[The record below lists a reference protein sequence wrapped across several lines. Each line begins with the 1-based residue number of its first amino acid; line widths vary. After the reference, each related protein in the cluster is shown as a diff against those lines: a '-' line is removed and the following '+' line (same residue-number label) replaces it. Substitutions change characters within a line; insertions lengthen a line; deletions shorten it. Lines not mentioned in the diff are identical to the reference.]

1 MNALKLQIRKGQL
14 HLHDQSR
21 QARVAEWSAVDGNL
35 RVEPGSHPVI
45 LLQSGF
51 VAGAALNRVQGV
63 ADVPFIR
70 NETVTD
76 KVQLVVVFD
85 LRVLYEPVKVHV
97 DVDIINFQWHFDDAR
112 RIFGEKALVAKDR
125 EGIEL
130 AVLLNPLLNYVAYP
144 LILDYRP
151 IIHIWI

>member
-1 MNALKLQIRKGQL
+1 MRLHKLFEVGVRHLHKAFIVHLGSFFRSCKPDVAFNGMNALKLQIGKGQL
-14 HLHDQSR
+14 HPHDQSR

-51 VAGAALNRVQGV
+51 VAGAALNRIQGV

-85 LRVLYEPVKVHV
+85 LRCSPDL
-97 DVDIINFQWHFDDAR
+97 W
-112 RIFGEKALVAKDR
+112 
-125 EGIEL
+125 
-130 AVLLNPLLNYVAYP
+130 
-144 LILDYRP
+144 
-151 IIHIWI
+151 